1 MRYRIYENEEKDCAK
16 DIQAL
21 AGKLEASKLV
31 KKHLLDEQ
39 SETEKRLKA
48 LQAELELIQDQLAHQ
63 TEKQVALEDDIA
75 EKHRRLDM
83 VSATKNSLKDDRSKI
98 ILVVSHMLHGE
109 SQAEAFLEGQGN
121 STES

>member
-1 MRYRIYENEEKDCAK
+1 MGEEKDCAK

-21 AGKLEASKLV
+21 AGKLEALKLV

-39 SETEKRLKA
+39 SETEKRLIA

-63 TEKQVALEDDIA
+63 TEKQAALEDDIA

-109 SQAEAFLEGQGN
+109 SQAEAFLEGQDN
-121 STES
+121 S